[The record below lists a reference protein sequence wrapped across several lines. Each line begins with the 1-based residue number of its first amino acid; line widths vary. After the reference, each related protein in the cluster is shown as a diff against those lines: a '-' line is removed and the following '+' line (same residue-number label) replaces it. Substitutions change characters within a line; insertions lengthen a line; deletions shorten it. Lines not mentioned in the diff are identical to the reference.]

1 VNFRLTNWLKK
12 ELERMK
18 FIGIIRK
25 SYSLYTL
32 SITIMKVKKS
42 DRITKIRLYSDM
54 IDLNKIIIKNTKHI
68 FH

>member
-1 VNFRLTNWLKK
+1 M
-12 ELERMK
+12 E